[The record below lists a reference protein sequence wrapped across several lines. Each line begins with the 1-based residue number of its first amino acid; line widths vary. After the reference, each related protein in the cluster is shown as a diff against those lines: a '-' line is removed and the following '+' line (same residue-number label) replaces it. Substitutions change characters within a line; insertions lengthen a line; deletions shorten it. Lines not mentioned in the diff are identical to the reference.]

1 MQNEA
6 ILENV
11 VNKHEKEVKA
21 NKRSGSVSLANQ
33 KDTSVSSM
41 LPTLKISAFDNNNKL
56 TQRQLRIVEIIK
68 GEKVDWAMGK
78 ESIGAGMLHESSS
91 LTLRTGGVGNK
102 DGIRSTKAFMT

>member
-1 MQNEA
+1 M
-6 ILENV
+6 
-11 VNKHEKEVKA
+11 
-21 NKRSGSVSLANQ
+21 ANQ
-33 KDTSVSSM
+33 NNTSVSSL
-41 LPTLKISAFDNNNKL
+41 LPTLKQTVGENNTKL

-68 GEKVDWAMGK
+68 GEKVDWNLSK